1 MTDRERFEAWAEHLM
16 LERQGDGYVSHYT
29 NHAFRAWQ
37 ASRKQALEEAWR
49 ACYLLN
55 GSQSEYASRNA
66 FVLSREKCVNAVRAL
81 ANPEG
86 EQG

>member
-16 LERQGDGYVSHYT
+16 LDRQGDHYVSHYT

-37 ASRKQALEEAWR
+37 ASRHKTLEDAAYVSEQKFRRAADGNEIAEAIR
-49 ACYLLN
+49 
-55 GSQSEYASRNA
+55 S
-66 FVLSREKCVNAVRAL
+66 L